1 MKFVS
6 LLATLSFVASAFAVY
21 VTSADGTNIWAEA
34 TGNPDG
40 PVIVFIPGFSC
51 SSLAFSKQWDDPFM
65 NMNLHMV
72 RQFCC
77 SYHQNRQSS
86 HLTPNSFDTMFVVR
100 A

>member
-6 LLATLSFVASAFAVY
+6 LLAALSLVASAFAVY
-21 VTSADGTNIWAEA
+21 VTSADGTKIWAEA
-34 TGNPDG
+34 TGNIVG
-40 PVIVFIPGFSC
+40 PVVVFIPGFSC

-65 NMNLHMV
+65 NIKLHMV
-72 RQFCC
+72 RQFRC

-86 HLTPNSFDTMFVVR
+86 HLAPNSFDTMFVVR